1 MGLLRHRREHAA
13 GTTYRMR
20 EKLLSIGDDYWIET
34 ESGERVIKVDGK
46 AMRIRDTLVLEDL
59 DGRELL
65 RIQEKKLRVRD
76 TMEIERDG
84 SDVATVKK
92 ALIGIR
98 ERFSVMVEGGGDLE
112 VKGNF
117 VDHEYEFKRDGE
129 TVAEVSKRW
138 LRARDTYG
146 IAIAPGEEDALI
158 LAAAVCIDRMSHD

>member
-1 MGLLRHRREHAA
+1 MGLRRDRHDHPA
-13 GTTYRMR
+13 GTTYQMR
-20 EKLLSIGDDYWIET
+20 EKMFSIGDDYWIET
-34 ESGERVIKVDGK
+34 EAGERIIKVNGK
-46 AMRIRDTLVLEDL
+46 ALRIRDTLVLEDV

-84 SDVATVKK
+84 ADVATVKK

-98 ERFSVMVEGGGDLE
+98 DRFSVMVEGGAELN

-117 VDHEYEFKRDGE
+117 VDHEYEFKRDGD

-146 IAIAPGEEDALI
+146 ISIAPGEEDVLI
-158 LAAAVCIDRMSHD
+158 IAAAVCIERMSHD

>member
-1 MGLLRHRREHAA
+1 MGLLRDRRERVA
-13 GTTYRMR
+13 GTTYRLR
-20 EKLLSIGDDYWIET
+20 ERMFSIGDDYWIET

-46 AMRIRDTLVLEDL
+46 ALRVRDTLVLEDRE
-59 DGRELL
+59 GHELL

-76 TMEIERDG
+76 TMDIERDG
-84 SDVATVKK
+84 ADVATVKK
-92 ALIGIR
+92 ALVGIR
-98 ERFSVMVEGGGDLE
+98 DRYSVSVEGGGDLD

-129 TVAEVSKRW
+129 TIAEVSKRW

-146 IAIAPGEEDALI
+146 ISIAPGEEDALI

>member
-1 MGLLRHRREHAA
+1 MGLLRGRRDDG
-13 GTTYRMR
+13 GTKYRMR
-20 EKLLSIGDDYWIET
+20 ERVFAIGDDFWIEDDA
-34 ESGERVIKVDGK
+34 GERAFKVDGK
-46 AMRIRDTLVLEDL
+46 ALRIRKTLVLEDRS
-59 DGRELL
+59 GAELL

-98 ERFSVMVEGGGDLE
+98 ERFSVTVEGGGDLE

-129 TVAEVSKRW
+129 LVAEVSKRW
-138 LRARDTYG
+138 FRARDTYG
-146 IAIAPGEEDALI
+146 ITVAPGEDDALI
-158 LAAAVCIDRMSHD
+158 IAAAVCIERMSHD

>member
-1 MGLLRHRREHAA
+1 
-13 GTTYRMR
+13 MR
-20 EKLLSIGDDYWIET
+20 ERMFSIGDDYWIET
-34 ESGERVIKVDGK
+34 EAGERVIKVNGK
-46 AMRIRDTLVLEDL
+46 ALRIRDTLVLEDL

-76 TMEIERDG
+76 TMDIERDG
-84 SDVATVKK
+84 ADVATVKK

-98 ERFSVMVEGGGDLE
+98 ERFSVSVEGGGDLD
-112 VKGNF
+112 VRGNF
-117 VDHEYEFKRDGE
+117 VDHEYEFRRDGE

-146 IAIAPGEEDALI
+146 IAIAPGEDDALI

>member
-1 MGLLRHRREHAA
+1 MGLLRDRRERVA

-20 EKLLSIGDDYWIET
+20 ERMFSIGDDYWIET

-46 AMRIRDTLVLEDL
+46 ALRIRDTLVLEDR

-76 TMEIERDG
+76 TMDIERG
-84 SDVATVKK
+84 GADVATVKK

-98 ERFSVMVEGGGDLE
+98 DRYSVTVEGGGDLD

-146 IAIAPGEEDALI
+146 IAIAPGEEVALI

>member
-1 MGLLRHRREHAA
+1 MGLLRDRRERAA
-13 GTTYRMR
+13 GTTYQMR
-20 EKLLSIGDDYWIET
+20 EKMFSIGDDYWIES
-34 ESGERVIKVDGK
+34 ESGERMFKVNGK
-46 AMRIRDTLVLEDL
+46 ALRIRDTLVLEDP

-65 RIQEKKLRVRD
+65 QIQEKKLRVRD

-84 SDVATVKK
+84 ADVATVKK

-98 ERFSVMVEGGGDLE
+98 DRFSVTIEGGGELA

-117 VDHEYEFKRDGE
+117 VQHEYEFKRDGE

-146 IAIAPGEEDALI
+146 IAVAPGEDDVLI
-158 LAAAVCIDRMSHD
+158 IAAAVCIERMSHD

>member
-1 MGLLRHRREHAA
+1 MGLLRDRRERVA

-20 EKLLSIGDDYWIET
+20 ERMFSIGDDYWIET

-46 AMRIRDTLVLEDL
+46 ALRIRDTLVLEDRE
-59 DGRELL
+59 GHELL

-76 TMEIERDG
+76 TMDIERDG
-84 SDVATVKK
+84 ADVATVKK

-98 ERFSVMVEGGGDLE
+98 DRYSVTVEGGGDLD